1 MISVMVADD
10 NPVVLMGLVAL
21 LETADDVKVVATA
34 GDGRQAI
41 DLARQLRPDLVLLD
55 VRMPDVD
62 GVRAARTLSTITKVL
77 MLSYSDDSESIRSS
91 IQAGAVGYL
100 IHGSFSPDELVVAI
114 RDVVAGR
121 ANPLSAVAARVVVQ
135 TLQSASGASPA
146 GDECLGLSTREVEV
160 MRLITQGR
168 SNVEIADELVL
179 SEKTVKNHVSRI
191 YAKLGVRTRAA
202 AIARWLG
209 TASS

>member
-1 MISVMVADD
+1 MISVMVVDD

-21 LETADDVKVVATA
+21 LETADDVKVLATA

-41 DLARQLRPDLVLLD
+41 ELARQLRPDLVLLD
-55 VRMPDVD
+55 VRMPEVD
-62 GVRAARTLSTITKVL
+62 GVRAARTLATITRVL
-77 MLSYSDDSESIRSS
+77 MLSYNEDSESIRGS
-91 IQAGAVGYL
+91 IQAGACGYL
-100 IHGSFSPDELVVAI
+100 VHGSFSPDDLVVAI

-135 TLQSASGASPA
+135 SLQCASGASPA
-146 GDECLGLSTREVEV
+146 GDGGLGLSTREVEV

-168 SNVEIADELVL
+168 SNLEIADELVL

-209 TASS
+209 TSNS

>member
-1 MISVMVADD
+1 MISVMVVDD
-10 NPVVLMGLVAL
+10 NPVVQMGLVAL
-21 LETADDVKVVATA
+21 LETADDIKIVATA
-34 GDGRQAI
+34 RDGRQAI

-62 GVRAARTLSTITKVL
+62 GIRAAGPLSAISRVL
-77 MLSYSDDSESIRSS
+77 MLSYNEDPASIRDS
-91 IQAGAVGYL
+91 IQAGACGYL
-100 IHGSFSPDELVVAI
+100 VHGSFSPDELVTAV

-121 ANPLSAVAARVVVQ
+121 ANPLSAVAARVVVES
-135 TLQSASGASPA
+135 LQSASGVPPA
-146 GDECLGLSTREVEV
+146 GCAGLGLSTREVEV

-168 SNVEIADELVL
+168 SNVEIAGELVL

-209 TASS
+209 TANP

>member
-1 MISVMVADD
+1 VISVMVVDD

-21 LETADDVKVVATA
+21 LETADDVKVVGTA

-41 DLARQLRPDLVLLD
+41 DLARQLRPDIVLLD

-62 GVRAARTLSTITKVL
+62 GVRAARPLAEISRVL
-77 MLSYSDDSESIRSS
+77 MLSYNEDSESIRNS
-91 IQAGAVGYL
+91 IQAGACGYL
-100 IHGSFSPDELVVAI
+100 VHGSFSPDDLVTAI
-114 RDVVAGR
+114 RDIVAGR
-121 ANPLSAVAARVVVQ
+121 ANPLSAVAARVVVES
-135 TLQSASGASPA
+135 LQSARGGRPA
-146 GDECLGLSTREVEV
+146 GDGGLGLSTREVEV

-168 SNVEIADELVL
+168 SNGEIAAELVL

-209 TASS
+209 TAN